1 MTMERSLA
9 RLELHHGP
17 GFGDHGT
24 RVANLSHAVGV
35 HIGLHHRVIS
45 RLWLAA
51 LIHDVGKTRID
62 PALLEKATELT
73 EQETRILREHPT
85 TGYEQLVDVAH
96 PTVAEAVLCHHERWD
111 GAGFPNG
118 LSRKQIPI
126 LARIVFVADAYDV
139 MTTGRTYRSQVTTTE
154 AGEELTRLAG
164 IVFDPEVVD
173 TFASL
178 DRKLLTPPTIPFQGP
193 PNTTNQPPST
203 DPEV

>member
-1 MTMERSLA
+1 MEHGLA

-24 RVANLSHAVGV
+24 RVAHLSHAVGV
-35 HIGLHHRVIS
+35 HIGLDRRHIG

-51 LIHDVGKTRID
+51 LIHDVGKTSVD

-73 EQETRILREHPT
+73 EQETRILRAHPT
-85 TGYEQLVDVAH
+85 TGYDQLVDVAH

-111 GAGFPNG
+111 GGGFPNG
-118 LSRKQIPI
+118 LSRNQIPI
-126 LARIVFVADAYDV
+126 LARIICVADAYDV

-178 DRKLLTPPTIPFQGP
+178 DRKLLTQPTLPFQGP
-193 PNTTNQPPST
+193 PNTTDQPPST
-203 DPEV
+203 DPDV